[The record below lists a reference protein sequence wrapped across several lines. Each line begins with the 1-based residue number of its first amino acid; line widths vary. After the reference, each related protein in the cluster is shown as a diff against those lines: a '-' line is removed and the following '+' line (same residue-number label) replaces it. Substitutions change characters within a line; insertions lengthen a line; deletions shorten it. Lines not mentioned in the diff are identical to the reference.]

1 MGGGATMAGAG
12 AGAGVDVGRLAVSY
26 FDGGFNCAEATLKAV
41 CEVLGLDHE
50 RVPAM
55 ATAFGGGIGR
65 RGYTCGAVS
74 GAAVAVGLMMGR
86 MRAQDPKDPSYNTVG
101 RFVDDFVKEFG
112 TFMCRDISG
121 VDFLTE
127 EGQRKY
133 REYAHSERCCPAVQ
147 FAARRICDLL
157 KAGVADTGGR

>member
-1 MGGGATMAGAG
+1 MAGAD
-12 AGAGVDVGRLAVSY
+12 VDVGRLAVSY

-41 CEVLGLDHE
+41 CEALGLDHE

-74 GAAVAVGLMMGR
+74 GAALAVGLMMGR
-86 MRAQDPKDPSYNTVG
+86 ASARESKDPSYDTVG
-101 RFVDDFVKEFG
+101 RFVDDFVEKFG
-112 TFMCRDISG
+112 TVMCKDISG

-133 REYAHSERCCPAVQ
+133 KEYAHSEKCCPAVR
-147 FAARRICDLL
+147 FAAGRICELL
-157 KAGVADTGGR
+157 AAAGHRTS